1 MKPIRI
7 GQIGVGHEH
16 ASGTIDALLRLS
28 DLYEVVGVVEEENP
42 RWRSSTAYEGVAR
55 MTEEE
60 LLDTPGLHAVAV
72 ETNMPELVP
81 TAMRCMERGLHM
93 HLDKP
98 GGEALEPFRRLID
111 GCRERSLAIQLGY
124 MYRTNPAIEFC
135 FRAVREGWLG
145 EIFQVDAVMSRYDSD
160 AYREFLAGFP
170 GGAMYNFGSH
180 LIDLVVAMLG
190 RPENVVAF
198 QKATRDDGLNDNGL
212 AVLEY
217 RRATATVRSS
227 IVEAD
232 GMMHRRLVVCG
243 TNGTVEICPLEY
255 PGRYRQEPLHVRLT
269 LREGTAGYAAGTRT
283 VNVGVMNGRYDD
295 QLIELA
301 RIIRGEIEN
310 PYSYE
315 HELHVQETLLAAA
328 GYTTWETTRPQGDG
342 PTERSSRREQQP

>member
-16 ASGTIDALLRLS
+16 ASGKMEALLRLS
-28 DLYEVVGVVEEENP
+28 HYYEVVGVVEEQNP
-42 RWRSSTAYEGVAR
+42 RWRSRTAYEGVNL
-55 MTEEE
+55 MSEDE
-60 LLDTPGLHAVAV
+60 LLSTPGLEAVAV
-72 ETNMPELVP
+72 ETNMPELVS
-81 TAMRCMERGLHM
+81 TATRCMQRGLHM

-111 GCRERSLAIQLGY
+111 GCRARSLAIQLGY
-124 MYRTNPAIEFC
+124 MYRTNPAIQFC

-145 EIFQVDAVMSRYDSD
+145 DVFQVDAVMSRYDGD
-160 AYREFLAGFP
+160 VYRAFLADYR

-190 RPENVVAF
+190 RPENVTAF
-198 QKATRDDGLNDNGL
+198 QKATRNDGLHDNGL

-217 RRATATVRSS
+217 PRATATVRSS

-232 GMMHRRLVVCG
+232 GMMHRRLLVCG
-243 TNGTVEICPLEY
+243 TSGTVEICPLEY
-255 PGRYRQEPLHVRLT
+255 PGRYGEEPLHVRLT
-269 LREGTAGYAAGTRT
+269 LREDTPEYPAGTHQ
-283 VNVGVMNGRYDD
+283 VEVGVMNGRYDD

-301 RIIRGEIEN
+301 RIIRGEIGN

-328 GYTTWETTRPQGDG
+328 GYTTWQTTAAG
-342 PTERSSRREQQP
+342 

>member
-16 ASGTIDALLRLS
+16 ASAKMETLRRLS
-28 DLYEVVGVVEEENP
+28 ARYEVVGVVEEEHP
-42 RWRSSTAYEGVAR
+42 RWHSAGAYEGVER
-55 MTEEE
+55 MTEEQ
-60 LLDTPGLHAVAV
+60 LLDTPGLQAVAV

-81 TAMRCMERGLHM
+81 TALRCMERGLHM

-98 GGEALEPFRRLID
+98 GGEALEPFRRLVD
-111 GCRERSLAIQLGY
+111 GCRARSLALQLGY
-124 MYRTNPAIEFC
+124 MYRTNPAIGFC

-145 EIFQVDAVMSRYDSD
+145 EVFQVDAVMSRYDND
-160 AYREFLAGFP
+160 AYREFLAAFR

-190 RPENVVAF
+190 RPENVVSF
-198 QKATRDDGLNDNGL
+198 QKATRDDGLQDNGL

-217 RRATATVRSS
+217 PRATATVRSA

-232 GMMHRRLVVCG
+232 GMMHRRLLVCG
-243 TNGTVEICPLEY
+243 TRGTVEVCPLEY
-255 PGRYRQEPLHVRLT
+255 PGRYREEPLHVRLT
-269 LREGTAGYAAGTRT
+269 LREDTADYPAGTHR

-301 RIIRGEIEN
+301 RIINGEIEN
-310 PYSYE
+310 PYPYE
-315 HELHVQETLLAAA
+315 HELRVQETLLAAA
-328 GYTTWETTRPQGDG
+328 GYTRWETRHADDG
-342 PTERSSRREQQP
+342 SVGFA